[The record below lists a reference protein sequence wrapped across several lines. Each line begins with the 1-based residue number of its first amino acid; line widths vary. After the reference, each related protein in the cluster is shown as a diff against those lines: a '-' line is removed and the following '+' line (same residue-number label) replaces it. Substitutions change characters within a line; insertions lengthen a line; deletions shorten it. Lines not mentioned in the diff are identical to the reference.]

1 MLTGL
6 GGTHVHAD
14 TGDTAGV
21 GTLDIVEAVP
31 NHHNVCLLYTSEKD
45 ALYEKEDFSDE
56 DGIKAA
62 ELEAE
67 FAEMDGWE
75 ADSNASKMCIRDR
88 CKPC

>member
-1 MLTGL
+1 MG
-6 GGTHVHAD
+6 
-14 TGDTAGV
+14 
-21 GTLDIVEAVP
+21 
-31 NHHNVCLLYTSEKD
+31 NKRLYIMKEKD

-75 ADSNASKMCIRDR
+75 ADSMRQS
-88 CKPC
+88 